1 MCRHRGRTAPLGE
14 GATVTS
20 YREEPAGPAQPP
32 AALRKSLGVVD
43 GFAIA
48 ASSTAATT
56 SIGIGL
62 GVTATAVGLHLPI
75 IMLLAFLPILGI
87 AGAYSRLNRVEPNMG
102 SGYVWV
108 GRSLSPW
115 LGFLVGWIGIVS
127 TIVFLAYTTTVTGS
141 ALLQLAGEAGLREA
155 AGLRLDPDSTA
166 QSTALGIVVLVAVT
180 FTAVTGLR
188 SAATFQKYLLVFE
201 YAVLLGFCGYGL
213 FAGSQPFSLDWLNPF
228 TIPSFEQ
235 LAQGLLLS
243 VFCFWGFESTFSVT
257 EEIRDPQDAS
267 KAGLITLFTML
278 GLFLLGSFAF
288 QRVLSLD
295 ELTAHG
301 AQGLTYFGNQ
311 LAGQPLAALPLIA
324 LTLSAVASL
333 QSGVIPTVRGM
344 FAMGRDRTLGPLWTK
359 VSPRYGTPAAGTV
372 AVGCIAAAIAVL
384 SLVIPKVGD
393 LILASVNAI
402 GVVVSIY
409 YALTALAAAAR
420 FRGSFR
426 ESWSLAVR
434 AVVLPVTSALVLLAL
449 GGYLCW
455 TFATSAD
462 HFEVSPDNGWFMLL
476 CPAVILLTGFVA
488 AAWAKWAR
496 QSPYFVTGRSVAP
509 DALAE
514 PVPDPV

>member
-14 GATVTS
+14 GVTVKASRTPYGSDPPAT
-20 YREEPAGPAQPP
+20 QPP
-32 AALRKSLGVVD
+32 DALRKSLGVVD
-43 GFAIA
+43 GVAIA

-62 GVTATAVGLHLPI
+62 GVTAAAVGLHLPI

-87 AGAYSRLNRVEPNMG
+87 ASAYSRLNRVEPNMG

-115 LGFLVGWIGIVS
+115 LGFLTGWIGIVS
-127 TIVFLAYTTTVTGS
+127 TVVFLSYTTTVTGS
-141 ALLQLAGEAGLREA
+141 ALLQLAGEGGLHEL

-166 QSTALGIVVLVAVT
+166 QATALGIVVLVAVT
-180 FTAVTGLR
+180 FTAITGLR

-201 YAVLLGFCGYGL
+201 YVVLLGFCGYGL
-213 FAGSQPFSLDWLNPF
+213 VAGPHPFSLDWLNPF
-228 TIPSFEQ
+228 TIPSGQQ

-243 VFCFWGFESTFSVT
+243 VFCYWGFESSFSVT
-257 EEIRDPQDAS
+257 EEVRDPEDAS

-301 AQGLTYFGNQ
+301 AQGLTYFGER
-311 LAGQPLAALPLIA
+311 LADQPLAALPLIA
-324 LTLSAVASL
+324 LTFSAIASL

-372 AVGCIAAAIAVL
+372 AIGCVAAAVAVL

-402 GVVVSIY
+402 GVVVSLY

-420 FRGSFR
+420 FRGALR
-426 ESWSLAVR
+426 ESLSEALR
-434 AVVLPVTSALVLLAL
+434 AVVLPVLSAVVLLGL

-455 TFATSAD
+455 TFYTSAD
-462 HFEVSPDNGWFMLL
+462 HFEISPDNGWFMLF
-476 CPAVILLTGFVA
+476 CPAVMLLTGVIA
-488 AAWAKWAR
+488 AAWAKWVR
-496 QSPYFVTGRSVAP
+496 KSPYFVTGRSTAP
-509 DALAE
+509 A
-514 PVPDPV
+514 VPETV